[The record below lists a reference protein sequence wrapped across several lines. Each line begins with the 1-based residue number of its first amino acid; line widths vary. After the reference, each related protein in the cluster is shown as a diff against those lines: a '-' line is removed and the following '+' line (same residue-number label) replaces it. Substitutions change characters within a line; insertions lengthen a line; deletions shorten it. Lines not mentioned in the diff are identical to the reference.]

1 MRAIKVVKSARL
13 QVLVLNLRLA
23 QRAAKKSIAEGSS
36 LGGRHTRSDVQPY
49 DSKARV
55 AASGQNMELL

>member
-13 QVLVLNLRLA
+13 QALVLMRLA
-23 QRAAKKSIAEGSS
+23 QCAAEKSTAEGSS
-36 LGGRHTRSDVQPY
+36 LGGRHKRSDVQPY

-55 AASGQNMELL
+55 SASGQNMELI